1 MPNNNEKWIEQV
13 RQFCLNYNI
22 PLEYL
27 SEILSEPKVIPM
39 IRGKAFE
46 FSAML
51 LLQNILPKS
60 DWVVDKLVMNAQFG
74 FHDMDVRI
82 THKRTQKVIGVECKL
97 AAKGSFQILKNED
110 AQIKVKCMRSR
121 TLGDS
126 KVKELAPKIG
136 VSEALLK
143 IHNDQYIP
151 SDFDV
156 VITSIA
162 NAFYMTNDE
171 TDLFEWQ
178 PTTKAIE
185 FLERLSGITDLEK
198 LQSFAYNQ
206 MYLATSADLAIT
218 LQNEHKCSRKTC
230 PTPKNCG
237 FIPNYPI
244 MTFSKNETA
253 PNSTWVAVE
262 NAVSF
267 FTKMVEGN

>member
-1 MPNNNEKWIEQV
+1 MQNSNEKWIEQI
-13 RQFCLNYNI
+13 RKFCIDYNI

-27 SEILSEPKVIPM
+27 SDILSEPKVIPM

-46 FSAML
+46 FSTML
-51 LLQNILPKS
+51 LLQNILPES
-60 DWVVDKLVMNAQFG
+60 EWIVDKPVMNAQFG

-82 THKRTQKVIGVECKL
+82 IHKATQKTIRIECKL
-97 AAKGSFQILKNED
+97 AAKGSFQILKNGD

-162 NAFYMTNDE
+162 NSFYTTNED
-171 TDLFEWQ
+171 TDSFDWNPNE
-178 PTTKAIE
+178 KGRF
-185 FLERLSGITDLEK
+185 FLNLLSGVNDIK
-198 LQSFAYNQ
+198 QLQSFAYSQ
-206 MYLATSADLAIT
+206 LYLAHSSDLAI
-218 LQNEHKCSRKTC
+218 LSKNNHKCTRKTC
-230 PTPKNCG
+230 PIPDNCG
-237 FIPNYPI
+237 FIPNYPVI
-244 MTFSKNETA
+244 TFL
-253 PNSTWVAVE
+253 PNATVPKQTWHPLKDAL
-262 NAVSF
+262 SF
-267 FTKMVEGN
+267 FNSIIEKI